1 MVGVVIAAHGELA
14 QELHRTT
21 TFIMGEVDGMVP
33 LTIDPSEPVE
43 KLQSMIKKAIKEV
56 DDGDGVLVLTDMY
69 GGTPAN
75 MALAFLEKDKVEI
88 ITGANL
94 PMLIRACQ
102 VRSTGAGLKELA
114 DTVVEYGKK
123 SINQASALLTPA

>member
-14 QELHRTT
+14 QELYRTT
-21 TFIMGEVDGMVP
+21 TFIMGDVEQMVP

-43 KLQSMIKKAIKEV
+43 QLQSMIKKTIRKV
-56 DDGDGVLVLTDMY
+56 DSGDGVLVLTDMY

-75 MALAFLEKDKVEI
+75 MALAFLEKGKVEI
-88 ITGANL
+88 ITGVNL

-102 VRSTGAGLKELA
+102 GRANGASLEELA

-123 SINQASALLTPA
+123 SINQASAILTPA